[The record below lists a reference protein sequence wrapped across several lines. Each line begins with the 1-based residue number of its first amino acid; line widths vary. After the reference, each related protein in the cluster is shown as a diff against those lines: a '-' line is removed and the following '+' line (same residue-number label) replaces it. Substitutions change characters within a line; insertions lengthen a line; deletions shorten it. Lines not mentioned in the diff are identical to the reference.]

1 MSEDDDQ
8 RRIERCFREH
18 SPAIARYFL
27 RRCATAGDAEEAVTD
42 VFAIA
47 WRRIDRLPPEPET
60 RLWLFGVA
68 RNVLADQRR
77 AARRRARLGDRLS
90 ATAPPATAA
99 APDPTAATVE
109 ALAVRDAWRSLPEG
123 DRELLALVAWD
134 GLEVGEIARV
144 LRLPAPV
151 VSARLYRARR
161 RLAHRLSHLESRSAA
176 APCPSTT

>member
-27 RRCATAGDAEEAVTD
+27 RRCATAGDAEEATTD

-68 RNVLADQRR
+68 HNVLA
-77 AARRRARLGDRLS
+77 
-90 ATAPPATAA
+90 
-99 APDPTAATVE
+99 E
-109 ALAVRDAWRSLPEG
+109 ALAVRDAWRSLSDG

-134 GLEVGEIARV
+134 GLAVSEIARV

-151 VSARLYRARR
+151 VSARLCRARR
-161 RLAHRLSHLESRSAA
+161 RLAHRLSTLEARSTQQ
-176 APCPSTT
+176 PCPTT

>member
-27 RRCATAGDAEEAVTD
+27 RRCATAGDAEEATTD

-47 WRRIDRLPPEPET
+47 WRRVDRLPPEPET

-68 RNVLADQRR
+68 RNVLADHQR
-77 AARRRARLGDRLS
+77 AARRRARLSDRL
-90 ATAPPATAA
+90 TAA
-99 APDPTAATVE
+99 QTGAADAPDPIAATVE
-109 ALAVRDAWRSLPEG
+109 AMAVRDAWRSLSDG

-134 GLEVGEIARV
+134 GLEVSEIARV

-161 RLAHRLSHLESRSAA
+161 RLAHRLSTLEARSAQQ
-176 APCPSTT
+176 PCPTT

>member
-27 RRCATAGDAEEAVTD
+27 RRCATAGDAEEATTD

-68 RNVLADQRR
+68 RNVLADHQR
-77 AARRRARLGDRLS
+77 AARRRARLGDRL
-90 ATAPPATAA
+90 TAA
-99 APDPTAATVE
+99 QPSAADAPDPIAATVE
-109 ALAVRDAWRSLPEG
+109 ALAVRDAWRSLSDG
-123 DRELLALVAWD
+123 DRELLALLAWD
-134 GLEVGEIARV
+134 GLEVAEIARV

-161 RLAHRLSHLESRSAA
+161 RLAHRLSTLDARSPQQ
-176 APCPSTT
+176 PCPTT

>member
-8 RRIERCFREH
+8 QRLERCFREH

-27 RRCATAGDAEEAVTD
+27 RRCATAGDAEEATTD
-42 VFAIA
+42 VFAVA

-68 RNVLADQRR
+68 RNVLADQQR
-77 AARRRARLGDRLS
+77 AARRRTRLGDRLS
-90 ATAPPATAA
+90 AAHPSAA
-99 APDPTAATVE
+99 DAPDPIAATVE
-109 ALAVRDAWRSLPEG
+109 ALVVRDAWRSLSDG

-134 GLEVGEIARV
+134 GLEVFEIARV

-161 RLAHRLSHLESRSAA
+161 RLAHRLSTLEARSAQK
-176 APCPSTT
+176 PCPTT